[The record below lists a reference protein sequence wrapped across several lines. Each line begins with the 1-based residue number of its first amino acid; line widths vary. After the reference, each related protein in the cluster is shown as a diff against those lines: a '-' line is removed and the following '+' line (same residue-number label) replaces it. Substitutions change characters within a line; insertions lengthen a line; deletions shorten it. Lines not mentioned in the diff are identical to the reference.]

1 MEKVYYG
8 NESIDNPL
16 PRPFSLASCGIV
28 AAQRVAERF
37 ACTNGLEANHTKVV
51 TNSHSSQLRAGSI
64 DVRRCTECQELEA
77 LSFFIIFL

>member
-51 TNSHSSQLRAGSI
+51 TNSRSSLFRAGNTN
-64 DVRRCTECQELEA
+64 VLRETECEKFEVI
-77 LSFFIIFL
+77 SFFIIFL